1 MLLENRKS
9 ISLLDFRRTNQER
22 GRSQAERGHS
32 AHTAAGGRDAC
43 APLPSNKWLL
53 RAALLLGVT
62 LIVVSAAQRPGLWK
76 LFGKL
81 AAPDAAAAKD
91 RIDNRLSA
99 ASPQEP
105 TDSFVIPK
113 QEAAKTTKTGEGDG
127 LLPDVKLEWFASIR
141 DNTPSSQGEQA
152 CTFPLLDV
160 LQKANL
166 EKLHKASLG
175 RITYAQLFRQ
185 PKEYRGRLVS
195 VSGTIRAVHRIELP
209 KNPYGIPEY
218 HQVWLYPI
226 DNQFQPIVVY
236 CLSLPKGFPSGNKLS
251 EEGEVTGFFLKRWAY
266 PTKQEMYVAPTLLAK
281 TLEWQKPDVTQ
292 QEEPIDV
299 RWVSLAIAAAVV
311 LATLTAWLIYVRTRP
326 TELVSPDSP
335 LSADAL
341 RLLDEGQEQQKDVED
356 FA

>member
-1 MLLENRKS
+1 
-9 ISLLDFRRTNQER
+9 LLDFRRINQ
-22 GRSQAERGHS
+22 GRLASRPPNNRS
-32 AHTAAGGRDAC
+32 LFRI
-43 APLPSNKWLL
+43 
-53 RAALLLGVT
+53 ALFLGII
-62 LIVVSAAQRPGLWK
+62 LIVADAARRPGTWK
-76 LFGKL
+76 LFNRL
-81 AAPDAAAAKD
+81 VAPDAAAAKD
-91 RIDNRLSA
+91 RIDTRLSA

-113 QEAAKTTKTGEGDG
+113 QETAKTTKTAEGDG
-127 LLPDVKLEWFASIR
+127 LIPGVKPEWFASIR

-152 CTFPLLDV
+152 CTFPLFDV
-160 LQKANL
+160 LQKADL
-166 EKLHKASLG
+166 DKLHKASLG

-185 PKEYRGRLVS
+185 PKEYRGRLVT

-236 CLSLPKGFPSGNKLS
+236 CLSLPKGFPSGDKLA
-251 EEGEVTGFFLKRWAY
+251 EDGEVTGFFLKRWAY
-266 PTKQEMYVAPTLLAK
+266 PTKEEMYVAPTLLAK
-281 TLEWQKPDVTQ
+281 TLEWQKPGMTP

-299 RWVSLAIAAAVV
+299 RWVSLAIAAAVI

-326 TELVSPDSP
+326 TKLVSPDSP

-356 FA
+356 SA